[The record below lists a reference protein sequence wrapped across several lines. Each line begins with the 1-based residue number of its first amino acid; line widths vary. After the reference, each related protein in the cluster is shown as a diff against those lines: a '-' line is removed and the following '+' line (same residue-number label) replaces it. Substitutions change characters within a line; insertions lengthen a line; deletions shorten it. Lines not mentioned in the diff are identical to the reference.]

1 MNAINFM
8 SLLNGSS
15 HILLLLFF
23 LLLARQN
30 IWAWVAG
37 GVSALIVHGFNIFTA
52 SIYAALK
59 YTHITSVLSSA
70 YWLVLNLLLC
80 LYGAWVWHRNGH
92 RFFHQPKEQY
102 YPVSSLLKEPY
113 SKQKYM
119 ILGAVLS
126 VLLLISILIKQ
137 GVFNYLYI
145 IVYTLAFI
153 LIADKKIEAWI
164 LLIISVVLLKL
175 SMMWQ
180 LHALSHN
187 TNNDVQMIFSALQS
201 IKNGDIWLKLIIFVY
216 GFIYWKSKLNK
227 EEKIEFVP
235 LSSLLKTG
243 LLSLI
248 YIIAT
253 FATPFLLTYLA
264 CMGSTGCSG
273 IPAGLFLMLF
283 YFVSF
288 IIAAIILF
296 VKKEHFKQWQLF
308 FLANGLFGVT
318 VFQFTLSIIR

>member
-1 MNAINFM
+1 MNTINFM
-8 SLLNGSS
+8 SLLNGGSQ
-15 HILLLLFF
+15 IFLLLFF

-37 GVSALIVHGFNIFTA
+37 GLSALMGHGS
-52 SIYAALK
+52 SILIALK
-59 YTHITSVLSSA
+59 YSNITSVSSSA
-70 YWLVLNLLLC
+70 YYWLIVYLLLC
-80 LYGAWVWHRNGH
+80 LYGAWVWYQNGH

-102 YPVSSLLKEPY
+102 YPISSLLKEPY

-119 ILGAVLS
+119 VLGIVLS
-126 VLLLISILIKQ
+126 VLLLISILTKQ
-137 GVFNYLYI
+137 GIFSYLYI
-145 IVYTLAFI
+145 IVYSLAFV
-153 LIADKKIEAWI
+153 LIADKKVEAWI

-175 SMMWQ
+175 SIMWQ
-180 LHALSHN
+180 LNALSHN
-187 TNNDVQMIFSALQS
+187 TGDAVKILSALQS
-201 IKNGDIWLKLIIFVY
+201 IKNGEVWSKLIIFIY

-227 EEKIEFVP
+227 EEEIEYTP
-235 LSSLLKTG
+235 LFSLLKTG

-248 YIIAT
+248 YIVLA
-253 FATPFLLTYLA
+253 FVTPFLLTYLA

-283 YFVSF
+283 YFVAL

-308 FLANGLFGVT
+308 FVANGLFGIT
-318 VFQFTLSIIR
+318 VLQLILGAWK

>member
-37 GVSALIVHGFNIFTA
+37 GSSAVIECGFVIFTA
-52 SIYAALK
+52 FKYPNMASTSLSGIYGLM
-59 YTHITSVLSSA
+59 INLS
-70 YWLVLNLLLC
+70 LC
-80 LYGAWVWHRNGH
+80 LYDAWVWHQNGH

-187 TNNDVQMIFSALQS
+187 TSDSIKMLSVLLQN

-288 IIAAIILF
+288 IIAA
-296 VKKEHFKQWQLF
+296 
-308 FLANGLFGVT
+308 
-318 VFQFTLSIIR
+318 

>member
-8 SLLNGSS
+8 SLLDGIS

-37 GVSALIVHGFNIFTA
+37 GLSAVMGHGSSIFF
-52 SIYAALK
+52 ALK
-59 YTHITSVLSSA
+59 YSHITSSA
-70 YWLVLNLLLC
+70 YYWLILNLLLC

-92 RFFHQPKEQY
+92 IFFHQPKEQY
-102 YPVSSLLKEPY
+102 YSVSSLLKEQY

-126 VLLLISILIKQ
+126 ILLFISILMKQ
-137 GVFNYLYI
+137 GIFNYLYI
-145 IVYTLAFI
+145 IVYALAFI

-187 TNNDVQMIFSALQS
+187 TSDSIKMLSVLLQN
-201 IKNGDIWLKLIIFVY
+201 IKNGDIWLKLIIFIY

-227 EEKIEFVP
+227 EEEIEFVP

-283 YFVSF
+283 YFVAL
-288 IIAAIILF
+288 IIATIVLF

-308 FLANGLFGVT
+308 FLSNGLFGIV
-318 VFQFTLSIIR
+318 VLQLVLGIWK